1 MCSALLVCWLMMMIE
16 LPVRACRTME
26 ELIERYKAASAGEA
40 TTDGCGRHNRMV
52 SSGSHCPPNLPAGI
66 MSSALPCLP
75 KSFGHVHVCQ
85 DPKHETTVLQQ
96 EINLLQ
102 KGLR

>member
-75 KSFGHVHVCQ
+75 KSFGHVHVALPCSSPVQ
-85 DPKHETTVLQQ
+85 
-96 EINLLQ
+96 IAYRYISLLSEE
-102 KGLR
+102 

>member
-1 MCSALLVCWLMMMIE
+1 MMMIE

-52 SSGSHCPPNLPAGI
+52 SSGSQCPPNLPAGI

-85 DPKHETTVLQQ
+85 DPEHETTVLQQ